1 MLAYQDAATFNPGAY
16 APPVQWADSEPTPA
30 GLLHESEPLAA
41 LTGEILGDRFRGWRG
56 VSGRRYIFSVFDPN
70 RCPAYCDAVA
80 IAVVIE
86 PNGDR
91 RAVAL
96 ADTGAFPEPVIA
108 RMARSCAA
116 VSQRF
121 EFHLHLL
128 ATTASERRSILED
141 LDRARF
147 S

>member
-1 MLAYQDAATFNPGAY
+1 MLAYLDAAGFSPGAH
-16 APPVQWADSEPTPA
+16 APPAQWADSGPTPS

-41 LTGEILGDRFRGWRG
+41 LTGEILGDRFRSWRG
-56 VSGRRYIFSVFDPN
+56 VSGRRYVFSVFDPT

-91 RAVAL
+91 RAIAL

-108 RMARSCAA
+108 RLTRLCAA
-116 VSQRF
+116 VSERF

-128 ATTASERRSILED
+128 ATTASERRATLVD
-141 LDRARF
+141 LDKARF